1 METTLVKD
9 GEDEPDP
16 VKVAAIWV
24 EKAQAGSVQW
34 TSSCTESQIQ
44 AHRLRRTL
52 KPLTSFMKY
61 ALLVLAVFE
70 IPSYCMLDASQCPSG
85 RPGMHSTKMPV
96 LPFMVSNSAST
107 LLYAYLAWYKWLRWR
122 SLGLACTCD
131 GWQKAGGAL
140 VGVALLDCVVGF
152 FNTTGV
158 LWFTPF
164 RVSRL
169 LRPMVF
175 LCYTRSLREEAGRV
189 ARSIPKYAAVFASLA
204 ICIMFFTWVGLI
216 LFTDSKEGT
225 SYFGTWSNGIT
236 SLYILFTTANCPDVF
251 LDAYEKNR
259 AYFLF
264 FFCFLVVALY
274 LLSNVLLASVY
285 DAYKVELKSLVKKHF
300 SHQAEAMERAFVLLA
315 NEQGVIAPDC
325 WGRFFSYLCD
335 PTLSGGTLEYSDDA
349 AYNKRRANQVFQVMD
364 KDHNKGID
372 INEFKLVLEVVHNS
386 EVYIPRK
393 PPPDVSKSAL
403 TVFLKD
409 TFTKGVS
416 FGGKKRIPWEVVMD
430 CVILM
435 DVSIVFFQTL
445 LFVNGGG
452 NFVIA
457 VLDTR
462 HPWYWA
468 LFVFSTFYVLTL
480 SLKMGVLGMERFWHT
495 SPIRHRF
502 DFFNVY
508 CCFAAEVA
516 CLYTDMYSTGAPE
529 DWLKLVLLL
538 HVTRLLRVIH
548 YIHPLKQIANFVVR
562 LAPTYYRMGML
573 LVLVYYIYV
582 QMGQQF
588 FGGLIYDTN
597 PALAGTGFAE
607 SKYWPMNFNDFN
619 SGMVTLFVLMVVNN
633 WFVITGAY
641 IRAAGTRWAA
651 AFFVSFFLLVNLI
664 VLNILLALIIDVSS
678 TVKEELEQQEA
689 QQDASGADSP
699 TALRM
704 YDYEAVLRR
713 MLSDDHDNEDG
724 ERLLSSTSAPS
735 YGSTSPTASER
746 NARRR
751 RTEPVQWPMPP

>member
-44 AHRLRRTL
+44 AHRLRRQL
-52 KPLTSFMKY
+52 KPLTASVKY
-61 ALLVLAVFE
+61 ALLALAVFE
-70 IPSYCMLDASQCPSG
+70 VPSYCMLDASRCPAG
-85 RPGMHSTKMPV
+85 RPDMHSTKMPV
-96 LPFMVSNSAST
+96 LPFVVTNSAST
-107 LLYAYLAWYKWLRWR
+107 VLYAYLAWYKWLRSR
-122 SLGLACTCD
+122 SLGPACTWD
-131 GWQKAGGAL
+131 GWQQAGAILVAVAL
-140 VGVALLDCVVGF
+140 VDCVVSF

-158 LWFTPF
+158 LMFTEC
-164 RVSRL
+164 RLSRL
-169 LRPMVF
+169 LRPLVF
-175 LCYTRSLREEAGRV
+175 LCYTRSLRQEAGRV
-189 ARSIPKYAAVFASLA
+189 ARSIPKYVDVFASLA

-264 FFCFLVVALY
+264 FFSFIIITLY

-285 DAYKVELKSLVKKHF
+285 DAYKDELKSMVKKHF
-300 SHQAEAMERAFVLLA
+300 SHQSQAMGSAFALLA
-315 NEQGVIAPDC
+315 NERGVIAPDC
-325 WGRFFSYLCD
+325 WSRFFSYLCD
-335 PTLSGGTLEYSDDA
+335 PTLSGGELEYSDDVV
-349 AYNKRRANQVFQVMD
+349 YNKRRANQVFQVLD
-364 KDHNKGID
+364 KDHNQGVDID
-372 INEFKLVLEVVHNS
+372 EFKLVLDVVHNS

-393 PPPDVSKSAL
+393 PPPDVTKSTL

-409 TFTKGVS
+409 LFTNGVS
-416 FGGKKRIPWEVVMD
+416 LGGKRRIPWEEFMD

-445 LFVNGGG
+445 FFVNGGH
-452 NFVIA
+452 FHIT

-462 HPWYWA
+462 HAWYWS
-468 LFVFSTFYVLTL
+468 LFAFSSFYVLTV

-495 SPIRHRF
+495 NPIQHRF

-508 CCFAAEVA
+508 GCFAAEVA
-516 CLYTDMYSTGAPE
+516 CLYKDMLSTGAPN
-529 DWLKLVLLL
+529 DLLKIVLLL
-538 HVTRLLRVIH
+538 HVTRILRIIH
-548 YIHPLKQIANFVVR
+548 YLHPLKQIANFVVR

-641 IRAAGTRWAA
+641 IQATGTRWAA
-651 AFFVSFFLLVNLI
+651 AFFVSFFFLVNLI
-664 VLNILLALIIDVSS
+664 VLNILLALILDCSGA
-678 TVKEELEQQEA
+678 VKEELAQQEA
-689 QQDASGADSP
+689 LQGDDVTKLPSASHA
-699 TALRM
+699 

-713 MLSDDHDNEDG
+713 VLLEDQDREDA
-724 ERLLSSTSAPS
+724 ERPFSSPAPD
-735 YGSTSPTASER
+735 YGSTGPAPR
-746 NARRR
+746 DKAARR
-751 RTEPVQWPMPP
+751 TIA